1 MWQIT
6 AKSVVKTLV
15 RFFSLF
21 GIPRVVQSDQGSN
34 FMLKV
39 FQQVMQQLGTTH
51 FPSSAYHPESQGA
64 LEWLHSTLK
73 SMLRAYCH
81 ELKTDWDEGVPLAL
95 FAAHEVTQESLE
107 FSPN

>member
-1 MWQIT
+1 M
-6 AKSVVKTLV
+6 KTLV

-34 FMLKV
+34 FMSKV
-39 FQQVMQQLGTTH
+39 FQQVMQKLGTTH

-64 LEWLHSTLK
+64 LEWFHSTLK

-81 ELKTDWDEGVPLAL
+81 EFKTDWDEGVPLAL
-95 FAAHEVTQESLE
+95 FAAHEVTQESLG